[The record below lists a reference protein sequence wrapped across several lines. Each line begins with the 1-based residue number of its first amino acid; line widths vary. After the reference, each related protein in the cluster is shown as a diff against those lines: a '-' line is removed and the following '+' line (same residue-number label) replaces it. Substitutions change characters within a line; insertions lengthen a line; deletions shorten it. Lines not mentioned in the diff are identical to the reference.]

1 MSTLS
6 ASYRR
11 TRWFDLL
18 ASILLVTATLI
29 AASQVIATEWVENLQ
44 LLWVVVLIGSA
55 LGTALGYSRFSP
67 NLVVFLAF
75 LYGLFIIPWLIGLTV
90 DIGIPWLDRL
100 AGMLEIL
107 GQTFQQLVDGENV
120 TSPLLFLI
128 LMSVLTWT
136 LSVYATYTLTRYGLP
151 WRAAIPG
158 GVTMLVI
165 ATYSVRDSTNTLLLG
180 AYIFVALLLVAR
192 VSYLNRH
199 IEWRGERTI
208 LPGDIGFNMARAIVF
223 FALIVVL
230 LAWSA
235 PALGAAMPSFENTW
249 KEVTK
254 PLDGFRQRMS
264 KVFAPVESSIGLI
277 NVKAIQ
283 DYYGDEL
290 PLGRG
295 NWLTDE
301 LILRVDAPELPTD
314 VPRYYWRARSYD
326 HYEDGGW
333 TSTPIQSE
341 TYSPDRFNL
350 EQPEFMA
357 RWDTR
362 VDITPQRR
370 LSLIFTPN
378 QPYWV
383 SHPVE
388 VQLSDNPDGTADVVA
403 MRATPPLL
411 VGDEYSVAASISNA
425 TIADM
430 RQAGTDYPDWVSE
443 RYLQVPGSVTDR
455 TIELAQQI
463 AEGKDNP
470 YDIVEAVTLYL
481 RDNIQYKEFLEE
493 LPRNQDPIDW
503 LLFDKREGFCNY
515 YASAEVILLRS
526 LGIPARVTV
535 GYSEG
540 ELAFNQNFTPSS
552 RANLES
558 GLGAVDDDSSFINSY
573 RVYQRN
579 AHAWPEVYFPG
590 FGWVEFEPTVNQEP
604 IMRPLGVLPPEP
616 DQNDESPFPE
626 DELAEED
633 LGFGPDDP
641 IPDDEVEQFDD
652 QSSSSSASIATLIDW
667 RTAASLAVLVLVL
680 VIWRV
685 RPMRNLPPMPI
696 LLESGLLR
704 MGIKPPAF
712 LHRWAVRASL
722 PPVASAY
729 NELNRALVRL
739 GEPPSPAATPTERAL
754 GLAYLLP
761 DVKDQAEIVVDEYHD
776 LTYSADP
783 GDLVNAFRASR
794 VIRRLSYRAWLGK
807 YTSLFD
813 RRTPG

>member
-1 MSTLS
+1 MSTKS
-6 ASYRR
+6 ASSPR

-18 ASILLVTATLI
+18 ASILLVTASLI
-29 AASQVIATEWVENLQ
+29 VASQLIATEWVENLQ
-44 LLWVVVLIGSA
+44 LVWLVVLIGSV
-55 LGTALGYSRFSP
+55 LGIALGYTRFSP
-67 NLVVFLAF
+67 KLVFILAF
-75 LYGLFIIPWLIGLTV
+75 LYGVFFIPWLIGLTV
-90 DIGIPWLDRL
+90 GIGIPWLDRL
-100 AGMLEIL
+100 VGMLEIL
-107 GQTFQQLVDGENV
+107 GQTYQQLVSGEAV

-128 LMSVLTWT
+128 LMSVLIWT

-165 ATYSVRDSTNTLLLG
+165 ATYSVRDSTNTVLLG

-192 VSYLNRH
+192 FSYLNKH
-199 IEWRGERTI
+199 LEWRGERTI
-208 LPGDIGFNMARAIVF
+208 LPGDLGFSMARAIVF
-223 FALIVVL
+223 FALILVI

-235 PALGAAMPSFENTW
+235 PALGANMPSFENSW

-254 PLDGFRQRMS
+254 PLDGFRERMG
-264 KVFAPVESSIGLI
+264 KAFAPVESSIGLI
-277 NVKAIQ
+277 NAKAIR
-283 DYYGDEL
+283 DYYGDAL

-295 NWLTDE
+295 NLLTDE
-301 LILRVDAPELPTD
+301 LILRVEAPELPAD

-333 TSTPIQSE
+333 TSTPAQSE
-341 TYSPDRFNL
+341 IYAPDRFNL
-350 EQPEFMA
+350 EQPAFVS

-362 VDITPQRR
+362 VDITPERR
-370 LSLIFTPN
+370 LSVLFTPN
-378 QPYWV
+378 LPYWI
-383 SHPVE
+383 SRPVE
-388 VQLSDNPDGTADVVA
+388 VELSDNPDGTADVVA
-403 MRATPPLL
+403 MRATPPLM
-411 VGDEYSVAASISNA
+411 VGDDYSVAASISSA
-425 TIADM
+425 TIADL

-443 RYLQVPGSVTDR
+443 RYLQVPGTVTDR
-455 TIELAQQI
+455 TGELARQI
-463 AEGKDNP
+463 AAEKDNP
-470 YDIVEAVTLYL
+470 YDIVDAVTLYL
-481 RDNIQYKEFLEE
+481 RDNIQYKEYLEE

-503 LLFDKREGFCNY
+503 LLFDKQEGFCNY

-540 ELAFNQNFTPSS
+540 ELAFSQYFTPSS
-552 RANLES
+552 RATLES
-558 GLGAVDDDSSFINSY
+558 GLGAVDDSSRFINSY

-590 FGWVEFEPTVNQEP
+590 FGWVEFEPTVNQEAV
-604 IMRPLGVLPPEP
+604 IRPLGVLPPQP
-616 DQNDESPFPE
+616 DQNDESPLPE

-641 IPDDEVEQFDD
+641 IPDDEVDLFDD
-652 QSSSSSASIATLIDW
+652 QSGSSSASTAAPIDW
-667 RTAASLAVLVLVL
+667 RMVVLLGVLVLAL
-680 VIWRV
+680 VIWRALLV
-685 RPMRNLPPMPI
+685 RDIPPMPI

-704 MGIKPPAF
+704 LGITPPAF

-754 GLAYLLP
+754 GLGVLLP
-761 DVKDQAEIVVDEYHD
+761 DAKDQAEIVVDEYHD
-776 LTYSADP
+776 LTYSGDP

-813 RRTPG
+813 KRTPG